1 MRCPKI
7 VAGTVAAAL
16 ILTGA
21 AFWYWAGQAVRAYNP
36 ENLIRFHVIAN
47 SDTEE
52 DQALK
57 LRVRDAVVGE
67 MTPRLKGVS
76 DVAEA
81 RERVRE
87 NLDFI
92 QDVAAR
98 TVKASGKDYPVR
110 VYYGHFD
117 FPEREYGSLKVPAG
131 TYEAVRVVIGD
142 GRGRNWWCILFPPL
156 CFVNARQD
164 AVPAATSPQPPV
176 EIRLRLK
183 AAELWEQYVRL

>member
-1 MRCPKI
+1 MRCPRI

-16 ILTGA
+16 LLIGA
-21 AFWYWAGQAVRAYNP
+21 AFWYWGGQAVRAYNP

-57 LRVRDAVVGE
+57 IKVRDAVIEE
-67 MTPRLKGVS
+67 MTPRLKGVH
-76 DVAEA
+76 DVSEA
-81 RERVRE
+81 RVRVRE
-87 NLDFI
+87 NLDLI

-98 TVKASGKDYPVR
+98 TVKESGKDYPVR

-131 TYEAVRVVIGD
+131 NYEAVRVVIGE

-156 CFVNARQD
+156 CFVSAQQG
-164 AVPAATSPQPPV
+164 AVPAAASFQPPV

-183 AAELWEQYVRL
+183 VAELWEQHVKF